1 MSLDGAYDPDNVFA
15 KILRGD
21 LPSVRVYEDE
31 HAFAFMDVFPQ
42 APGHVLVIPKGVQ
55 ARNIFEIEP
64 SALAALVDT
73 VQRVAKAVKSALAPD
88 GVMIAQFNGA
98 AAGQT
103 VYHLHFHIIPRS
115 ADAPLKGHGHGVMA
129 DIAEL
134 EGLARRI
141 SAMIS

>member
-1 MSLDGAYDPDNVFA
+1 MSLDGAYDPENIFA

-21 LPSVRVYEDE
+21 MPSVRVYEDE
-31 HAFAFMDVFPQ
+31 HALAFMDVFPQ
-42 APGHVLVIPKGVQ
+42 APGHVLVIPKGVT

-64 SALAALVDT
+64 GPLSALVET
-73 VQRVAKAVKSALAPD
+73 VQRVAKAVRAALAPD

-115 ADAPLKGHGHGVMA
+115 AETPLKGHGHGVMA
-129 DIAEL
+129 DVAEL
-134 EGLARRI
+134 ERLATRI